1 MKQQDFEPFCE
12 LLDLIA
18 EQCSKKLSDGL
29 KMLYW
34 QGLKDYDIP
43 ALQQAA
49 YRHLRNPDSG
59 QFMIKIADF
68 TKMIDGTTQDS
79 ALMAWAKV
87 DKAVRAIGAYQDVV
101 FDDAI
106 IHRVIQDMGGWIG
119 LNSREDKEW
128 PFATKEFENRYRAFK
143 ARGEIPDYPR
153 KLIGITTAYNEQHGI
168 KIDQPMLVGNATL
181 AQKVLAG
188 GTDKPAIGF
197 RKLDLESIQA
207 EPKQLRAVG

>member
-1 MKQQDFEPFCE
+1 MPRKELKPGYSVHKLKRIFPMKQEDFEPFCE

-79 ALMAWAKV
+79 ALMAWAKD

-106 IHRVIQDMGGWIG
+106 IHRVIQ
-119 LNSREDKEW
+119 
-128 PFATKEFENRYRAFK
+128 
-143 ARGEIPDYPR
+143 
-153 KLIGITTAYNEQHGI
+153 
-168 KIDQPMLVGNATL
+168 
-181 AQKVLAG
+181 
-188 GTDKPAIGF
+188 
-197 RKLDLESIQA
+197 
-207 EPKQLRAVG
+207 